1 MLMKIKVIEMT
12 EEVRYWERLGVY
24 VSRQFAEEYIERSQ
38 DSGITGEY
46 LDSELEEFQGMTTVS
61 PLTLRREV
69 DEIFSRPFEEVELP
83 PETKAMMELIR
94 MEGQKA
100 KIIKAYKAEGM
111 TLEEAKG
118 KYQKEVDAIVADALG
133 IELGEDSTEE
143 SSDGEE

>member
-1 MLMKIKVIEMT
+1 MT

-46 LDSELEEFQGMTTVS
+46 LDADLEEFQGMTSVS
-61 PLTLRREV
+61 PMTLQREI
-69 DEIFSRPFEEVELP
+69 DEIFSKPFEEVELP

-100 KIIKAYKAEGM
+100 KIVKAYKAEGM
-111 TLEEAKG
+111 TLEEAKL
-118 KYQKEVDAIVADALG
+118 KYQEDVDSIVAEALG
-133 IELGEDSTEE
+133 IESGEDSTEE

>member
-1 MLMKIKVIEMT
+1 MT

-46 LDSELEEFQGMTTVS
+46 LDAELEEFQGMTTVS

-83 PETKAMMELIR
+83 PETKAMMDLIR
-94 MEGQKA
+94 MEGERA

-111 TLEEAKG
+111 TLEEAAMLGVDMLAAKTEADG
-118 KYQKEVDAIVADALG
+118 QKMLLANEKAKNYIAQCVVRLY
-133 IELGEDSTEE
+133 EE
-143 SSDGEE
+143 

>member
-1 MLMKIKVIEMT
+1 MT
-12 EEVRYWERLGVY
+12 EEVRYWKRLGVY

-46 LDSELEEFQGMTTVS
+46 LDAELEEFQGMTTVS

-69 DEIFSRPFEEVELP
+69 EEIFSQPFEEVELP
-83 PETKAMMELIR
+83 PETKAMMDLIR
-94 MEGQKA
+94 MEGERA

-111 TLEEAKG
+111 TLEEAKA
-118 KYQKEVDAIVADALG
+118 KYQEEVDAIVSNALG
-133 IELGEDSTEE
+133 IVSGEESTED